1 MAIVV
6 YSFLAGVAKSDA
18 KNILIGQ
25 DHSYREPIDRLLF
38 ASIEK
43 GDASAISIPWGGP
56 IVLFSVT
63 AIGVAI
69 VFTFWFSRHI
79 TRLHWATRAEDPM
92 AQNSREGGQTLDLL
106 FALIGDL
113 LCIVDRDGHLL
124 RVSHS
129 WSKVLGYTPEE
140 LENRIILEL
149 MHPDDLEHAQDSMV
163 KLLSADNP
171 PAHYDV
177 KHFRHKDGSW
187 HTLEWIVATY
197 DKRLF
202 FATGRDVTEHDRLDT
217 QLQNALNLNE
227 KILGDS
233 PYGVIVF
240 HAESGQCIF
249 SNPAA
254 MKIVGSPQENSLECN
269 FREIKSWSRSGL
281 LNMADKTLQSHQ
293 DTFTELMM
301 EPVMDTH
308 VWLDVRFSLMAINH
322 EDHLLCLFNDISER
336 KFAESLVINAK
347 KEADLANQAKSQFLS
362 NMSHEIRTPMNAVIG
377 LTDLALQ
384 QETSH
389 VVRDYLEKI
398 SRSSKSLLYII
409 NDILDFSK
417 IEAGKLELE
426 NSDFL
431 LGDVFNHLADMFQ
444 SQAVQK
450 NLEFIVYV
458 PEGCRDPLRG
468 DPLRLGQILTNL
480 IGNAIKFTNVGEV
493 ETQVRIIQE
502 SREHVTLEFS
512 IRDTGIGIESTDI
525 PKLFNAFSQVDA
537 STTRKF
543 SGTGLGLSISQK
555 LVQMMGGKIWV
566 TSSAGQGSTFYFTAT
581 LARLPGAEKEAI
593 LLPKETTQTFKNS
606 PNTRNLE
613 AIAST
618 IGGAHILLVEDNDL
632 NRQVAQEILEAVALH
647 VEIAKD
653 GHEAIEKVEKL
664 KFDLVLMDIQMPR
677 MDGHETA
684 KKIRKLPK
692 LTKLPIIAMTA
703 HVMAEERQECL
714 ASGMNDHVA
723 KPIDRKKL
731 YAVLMQWI
739 QPREGLGQTQNWN
752 HKKPDHPE
760 WVDFPETLAGID
772 LDEALDR
779 VGGNRRMLRSILFH
793 FSQDFADIV
802 PKIRAIMA
810 TTNPENFLKASQMV
824 HQMRG
829 LAGNISAIKVFNAA
843 SALEIALQNKAE
855 EWPNA
860 LDALAQPLHEV
871 MAAITLLK
879 RQEVDAPF
887 VTGDQS
893 EYHDFNREKLFHLL
907 EKLAYFIQRGQLDS
921 QEVFDDL
928 KPMLSGIAE
937 IAGHVETLEKQIHVL
952 NFHEANLAVTEILRS
967 KIIRNGG

>member
-6 YSFLAGVAKSDA
+6 YSFLAGVVKSDA
-18 KNILIGQ
+18 KNLLLGQ
-25 DHSYREPIDRLLF
+25 NHSYREPIDRWLF
-38 ASIEK
+38 AAIEQ
-43 GDASAISIPWGGP
+43 GDASAISIPWGGQ
-56 IVLFSVT
+56 IIIFSVM
-63 AIGVAI
+63 AIGMAI
-69 VFTFWFSRHI
+69 MLTFWFSRHF
-79 TRLHWATRAEDPM
+79 
-92 AQNSREGGQTLDLL
+92 REGGQTLDLL

-113 LCIVDRDGHLL
+113 LCIVDQDGRFV

-140 LENRIILEL
+140 LENRVILEL
-149 MHPDDLEHAQDSMV
+149 IHPDDLGHVQDAMAR
-163 KLLSADNP
+163 LLSADNP

-202 FATGRDVTEHDRLDT
+202 FATGRDVTEHNRLDT
-217 QLQNALNLNE
+217 QLQNAMNLNE
-227 KILGDS
+227 KILGNS

-254 MKIVGSPQENSLECN
+254 MKIVGSPQENRLECN

-301 EPVMDTH
+301 EPVMGTH

-322 EDHLLCLFNDISER
+322 EDHLLCLFHDISER

-398 SRSSKSLLYII
+398 SRSSRSLLYII

-458 PEGCRDPLRG
+458 PEECRDPLRG

-480 IGNAIKFTNVGEV
+480 IGNAIKFTNAGEI

-684 KKIRKLPK
+684 RKIRKLPK

-703 HVMAEERQECL
+703 HVMAEERKECL

-739 QPREGLGQTQNWN
+739 QPREGLGQTRNWN
-752 HKKPDHPE
+752 HKKQDHQE

-810 TTNPENFLKASQMV
+810 TTNPENFLKASQMA

-860 LDALAQPLHEV
+860 LDALAQPLYEV
-871 MAAITLLK
+871 MAAIALLK
-879 RQEVDAPF
+879 RQEVNAPF

-893 EYHDFNREKLFHLL
+893 EYHDFNREKVFHLL

-952 NFHEANLAVTEILRS
+952 NFHEASIAVTEILRS